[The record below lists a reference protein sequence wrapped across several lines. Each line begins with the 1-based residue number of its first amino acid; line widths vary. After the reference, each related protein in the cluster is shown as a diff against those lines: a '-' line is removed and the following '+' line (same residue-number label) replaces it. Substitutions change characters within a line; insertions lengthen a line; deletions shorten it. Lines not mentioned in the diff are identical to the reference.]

1 MIKAIFWLAVA
12 SFITWMLW
20 PQHNGPYGLPR
31 GEVVTNNVWYC
42 TPSTNRFVDVDVTVY
57 ESGKVLTNVITTD
70 DGWIVGISII
80 TNGIIPKA
88 EGSTK

>member
-42 TPSTNRFVDVDVTVY
+42 TPSTNRFVDVFVGDGTK
-57 ESGKVLTNVITTD
+57 GKVIIRYGVRE
-70 DGWIVGISII
+70 IVGY
-80 TNGIIPKA
+80 IPEERCFANKEELVKA
-88 EGSTK
+88 I